1 MKCSIPSLL
10 GLIHVL
16 LSSREGNA
24 FSLQQASVRR
34 QPTSTRTALLA
45 KHNSS
50 RRRDFF
56 SAVKRVFIGT
66 GGAVVVSRGIPAAF
80 AEDAAPVG
88 KVVEISIANLDG
100 EPGKTGTIRIQLK
113 PEWAPRGVARFEVS
127 TRLWMKAKVYYNYIS
142 VYDSHHVVP
151 RLHRN

>member
-1 MKCSIPSLL
+1 M
-10 GLIHVL
+10 
-16 LSSREGNA
+16 
-24 FSLQQASVRR
+24 
-34 QPTSTRTALLA
+34 
-45 KHNSS
+45 
-50 RRRDFF
+50 
-56 SAVKRVFIGT
+56 
-66 GGAVVVSRGIPAAF
+66 SRGIPAAF